1 MISYWNENRYSQL
14 KNFSFWKGEKLN
26 SSKFKALIAALAA
39 TQLRVLGKLNSYQT
53 VCSPSG
59 KLYPVR
65 PLRIP
70 IENAIQ
76 LLLTIQ
82 MVMASLKSLIKS
94 KLQLLPVTLIN
105 PEVLKFSSRNE
116 LDQYEKWMKRQR
128 RRFWSF
134 KQLVS
139 QPSVQGYLDNVWTT
153 NQINTKIDVKE
164 IVKNAV
170 DILNLWNE
178 IIRVENQFN

>member
-39 TQLRVLGKLNSYQT
+39 TQLRVLGKFSFET
-53 VCSPSG
+53 VCSPSEE
-59 KLYPVR
+59 LLPVQR
-65 PLRIP
+65 LRIP

-94 KLQLLPVTLIN
+94 KFLSLPATLIN
-105 PEVLKFSSRNE
+105 PEVLKF
-116 LDQYEKWMKRQR
+116 
-128 RRFWSF
+128 
-134 KQLVS
+134 
-139 QPSVQGYLDNVWTT
+139 
-153 NQINTKIDVKE
+153 
-164 IVKNAV
+164 
-170 DILNLWNE
+170 
-178 IIRVENQFN
+178 